1 MNSVFI
7 HPFNAK
13 IMKTL
18 LLLISFLTFSY
29 AAFAQI
35 PKGMDVY
42 DGWACTKKGDTLRG
56 KICNIDPKSGQ
67 RLDKIFLF
75 DSTNKKSRLGA
86 EKLISYFMDGKLFE
100 YIIVEEGAVASP
112 MHKAITGDLCLYY
125 GWFPLMESTPQKY
138 VYEKAIFLKKKDQP
152 QYIEVLEKKFQKN
165 MALYFKGDEDIIQL
179 IKDNKYEAKDIEKI
193 VTAYNAKN

>member
-1 MNSVFI
+1 
-7 HPFNAK
+7 
-13 IMKTL
+13 MKTL

-75 DSTNKKSRLGA
+75 DTTNKKSRLGP
-86 EKLISYFMDGKLFE
+86 EKLSSYFMDGKLFE
-100 YIIVEEGAVASP
+100 YIIVEEGAVAAP

-138 VYEKAIFLKKKDQP
+138 VYERAIFLKKKDQTG
-152 QYIEVLEKKFQKN
+152 YIEVMEKKFQKN
-165 MALYFKGDEDIIQL
+165 MALYFKGDEDIVQL

-193 VTAYNAKN
+193 VSAYNAKN

>member
-1 MNSVFI
+1 
-7 HPFNAK
+7 
-13 IMKTL
+13 MKTL
-18 LLLISFLTFSY
+18 LLFISFFTFSY
-29 AAFAQI
+29 AAYAQI

-75 DSTNKKSRLGA
+75 DSANKKSRLGA

-100 YIIVEEGAVASP
+100 FVTMEESPVAVP
-112 MHKAITGDLCLYY
+112 MQKAITGDLCLYY
-125 GWFPLMESTPQKY
+125 AWFPLMESTPQKY

-152 QYIEVLEKKFQKN
+152 GYIEVLEKKFQKN
-165 MALYFKGDEDIIQL
+165 MALYFKGDEDIVQL

-193 VTAYNAKN
+193 VIAYNEKK

>member
-1 MNSVFI
+1 
-7 HPFNAK
+7 
-13 IMKTL
+13 MKTI
-18 LLLISFLTFSY
+18 LLIISFFTFSY

-42 DGWACTKKGDTLRG
+42 EGWACTKKGDTLRG

-75 DSTNKKSRLGA
+75 DSANKKSRLGP
-86 EKLISYFMDGKLFE
+86 EKLSSYFMDGKLFE
-100 YIIVEEGAVASP
+100 YVIVEEGTVAAP
-112 MHKAITGDLCLYY
+112 MQKVITGDLCLYY

-138 VYEKAIFLKKKDQP
+138 VYEKAIFLKKKDQTGF
-152 QYIEVLEKKFQKN
+152 IEVLEKKFQKN
-165 MALYFKGDEDIIQL
+165 MALYFKGDEDIVQL